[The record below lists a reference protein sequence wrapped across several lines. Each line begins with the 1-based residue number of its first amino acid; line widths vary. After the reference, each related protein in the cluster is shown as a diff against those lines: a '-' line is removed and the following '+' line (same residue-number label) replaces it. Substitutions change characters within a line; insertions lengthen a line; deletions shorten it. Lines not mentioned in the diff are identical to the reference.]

1 MKSRDV
7 ASSIGLL
14 LFSLLFWCQVLTLS
28 IGEATHPDTGLWPLV
43 LAVLISSAS
52 LIFFMKA
59 LKERDGT
66 RQKFFSRPG
75 AWKQVALS
83 TIILVAFAFLFLR
96 LGYLLSTFAL
106 IAVFLRVLNS
116 QKWWVVFT
124 TACLTAGLSYLLF
137 GWALGIE
144 LPKGPFG
151 I

>member
-7 ASSIGLL
+7 ASGIVLL
-14 LFSLLFWCQVLTLS
+14 LFSLLFWCQVLTLP
-28 IGEATHPDTGLWPLV
+28 IGQATHPDSGLWPLV
-43 LAVLISSAS
+43 LAVLVSAAS

-59 LKERDGT
+59 LKERGGP
-66 RQKFFSRPG
+66 REKFFSRSG
-75 AWKQVALS
+75 SWKQVALA
-83 TIILVAFAFLFLR
+83 TVFLVAFASLFLR
-96 LGYLLSTFAL
+96 LGYLLSTFGL
-106 IAVFLRVLNS
+106 IAVFLRVVNS

-144 LPKGPFG
+144 LPKGPLG